1 MTVETDD
8 PEEEEEEGMLFE
20 ELSLVQG
27 TRTRGFVIFP
37 ER

>member
-8 PEEEEEEGMLFE
+8 PKEEEEEMLFK

-27 TRTRGFVIFP
+27 TWTRQFIIFP